1 MDSYRIGHYGTK
13 HNLLLIHFPSVCYP
27 NLSLK
32 DLYNDDLIKTVSG
45 QQCKQDK
52 QIGKRACKVY
62 IIYVHVLFSKK
73 LFCTLK

>member
-52 QIGKRACKVY
+52 QIGK
-62 IIYVHVLFSKK
+62 
-73 LFCTLK
+73 